1 MSKETES
8 NTFPPEQVVRGIYEV
23 IVVGAGHAGCE
34 AALASARMG
43 RKTLL
48 LTMNLDSVALMPC
61 NPSMGGPAKGHL
73 IKEIDALGGEVGRNT
88 DRTFIQIR
96 LLNTSKGPAVQAL
109 RAQCD
114 KQAYRLAMKFALE
127 GQPNLELKQATIA
140 RLLSHI
146 GDDGRPV
153 VTGVV
158 TNNGWQYEA
167 GAIILTTGTFIN
179 GRLVVGEKTQP
190 GGRAGEG
197 PALGISDSLR
207 ALGLEVRRFK
217 TGTPPRIDART
228 IDFSKTEPQPGNRIP
243 LYFSGT
249 FINGRL
255 VVGEKTQ
262 PGGRAGEGPALGISD
277 SLRAL
282 GLEVRRFKTGTPPRI
297 DARTIDFSKT
307 EPQPGNRI
315 PLYFSQDVSARQ
327 DVQLP
332 GGRPNPIYPITDE
345 DLNGW
350 RPQLPCYLIH
360 TTERTHQ
367 IIRDNLHRSPL
378 YTGIIEGIGPR
389 YCPSIEDKIV
399 RFADKNRHQI
409 FLEPEGWRTGEVYVQ
424 GMNTSLP
431 EDVQLAMLRSI
442 PALEHVEM
450 MRVGYAVEYDYVP
463 PEQLYPTLQ
472 TKPVSGLF
480 LAGQINGTSGYEEA
494 AAQGIMAGINAAL
507 HVHDEEPFVLG
518 RHEAYIGVLID
529 DLVTR
534 PMSEPYRLHTSRAE
548 YRLLLRPESADLRLS
563 DYAYKFG
570 LIDDTRYAQVI
581 NKRDSIRRTLAQLD
595 ILVFTSSRTTEAY
608 AQEIGFAPLGQ
619 MLTARELLRR
629 PTVTYHQV
637 ARLAEQVEP
646 ALPPLTESVAEE
658 VELQVKYESYVRKQ
672 EQTVH
677 RTRRMEEHLIP
688 QTIDYNAVQHL
699 RTQARQKLMRTL
711 PRTIGQASRVEGVT
725 PADIAILMV
734 YLEKQRLV
742 QINT

>member
-1 MSKETES
+1 MNTEIASKTI
-8 NTFPPEQVVRGIYEV
+8 PQEQILRGRYEV

-73 IKEIDALGGEVGRNT
+73 IKEIDALGGEIGRNT

-114 KQAYRLAMKFALE
+114 KQAYRLAMKFVLE
-127 GQPNLELKQATIA
+127 SQPNLELKQATIV

-228 IDFSKTEPQPGNRIP
+228 IDFSKTEPQPGSRVP
-243 LYFSGT
+243 LYFSH
-249 FINGRL
+249 
-255 VVGEKTQ
+255 
-262 PGGRAGEGPALGISD
+262 
-277 SLRAL
+277 
-282 GLEVRRFKTGTPPRI
+282 
-297 DARTIDFSKT
+297 
-307 EPQPGNRI
+307 
-315 PLYFSQDVSARQ
+315 DVSARE

-332 GGRPNPIYPITDE
+332 GSRPNPIYPVTEE
-345 DLNGW
+345 DLHGW
-350 RPQLPCYLIH
+350 RPQLPCYLVR
-360 TTERTHQ
+360 TTEQTHQ
-367 IIRDNLHRSPL
+367 VIRNNLHRSPL

-399 RFADKNRHQI
+399 RFADKSSHQI

-431 EDVQLAMLRSI
+431 EDVQLAMLHSI
-442 PALEHVEM
+442 PALEHAEM

-463 PEQLYPTLQ
+463 PEQLYTTLQ
-472 TKPVSGLF
+472 TKAVSGLF

-507 HVHDEEPFVLG
+507 HVRGEPAFVLG

-548 YRLLLRPESADLRLS
+548 YRLLLRPDSADLRLS
-563 DYAYKFG
+563 DYAYRFG
-570 LIDDTRYAQVI
+570 LLDEARYSQIVQ
-581 NKRDSIRRTLAQLD
+581 KREYIQQALTQLNMV
-595 ILVFTSSRTTEAY
+595 VFTSSRLVEAS
-608 AQEIGFAPLGQ
+608 AQEAGIAPLGQ
-619 MLTARELLRR
+619 MLSAYELLRR
-629 PTVTYHQV
+629 PEVKYSQV
-637 ARLAEQVEP
+637 AQLAQRVATQLAATNHVENGSMLEGEASSTRQEPETGLHKALP
-646 ALPPLTESVAEE
+646 ALDEAIAEE

-677 RTRRMEEHLIP
+677 RTRRLEEQRIP
-688 QTIDYNAVQHL
+688 ETLDYQAVPHL
-699 RTQARQKLMRTL
+699 RTEARQKLSRTQ
-711 PRTIGQASRVEGVT
+711 PRTVGQASRVEGVT
-725 PADIAILMV
+725 PADVAILMV
-734 YLEKQRLV
+734 YLEKMRTIQAEARKTHSW
-742 QINT
+742 IGSSSNAESM

>member
-1 MSKETES
+1 MSNES
-8 NTFPPEQVVRGIYEV
+8 EGNALPPVQVLRGVYEV

-34 AALASARMG
+34 AALACARMG

-88 DRTFIQIR
+88 DRTFIQVR

-114 KQAYRLAMKFALE
+114 KQAYRLAMKYVLE

-140 RLLSHI
+140 RLLSRI
-146 GDDGRPV
+146 GDDGRPLV
-153 VTGVV
+153 EGVV

-197 PALGISDSLR
+197 PALGISDSLV

-228 IDFSKTEPQPGNRIP
+228 IDFSKTEPQPGSRVP
-243 LYFSGT
+243 LF
-249 FINGRL
+249 
-255 VVGEKTQ
+255 
-262 PGGRAGEGPALGISD
+262 
-277 SLRAL
+277 
-282 GLEVRRFKTGTPPRI
+282 
-297 DARTIDFSKT
+297 
-307 EPQPGNRI
+307 
-315 PLYFSQDVSARQ
+315 FSQDTSARE

-332 GGRPNPIYPITDE
+332 GGRPNPIYPVTGE

-350 RPQLPCYLIH
+350 RPQLPCYLVH

-367 IIRDNLHRSPL
+367 IIRGNLHRSPL

-399 RFADKNRHQI
+399 RFADKSRHQI

-442 PALEHVEM
+442 PALERVEM
-450 MRVGYAVEYDYVP
+450 MRVGYAVEYDYIP
-463 PEQLYPTLQ
+463 PEQLSPTLQ
-472 TKPVSGLF
+472 TKAVSGLF

-494 AAQGIMAGINAAL
+494 AAQGIIAGINAAL
-507 HVHDEEPFVLG
+507 HVRGETPFVLG
-518 RHEAYIGVLID
+518 RHEAYIGVMID

-563 DYAYKFG
+563 DYAYKYG
-570 LIDDTRYAQVI
+570 LIDDARF
-581 NKRDSIRRTLAQLD
+581 AQLVHKRKSIQRALTQLD
-595 ILVFTSSRTTEAY
+595 TLVFTSSRTTEACV
-608 AQEIGFAPLGQ
+608 QEIGLAPLGQ
-619 MLTARELLRR
+619 MLSARELLRR
-629 PTVTYHQV
+629 PSVTYHQV
-637 ARLAEQVEP
+637 TQLAQSICKGKANSTEYSRGDPGGRPESATDPYGRPENPDDSEHV
-646 ALPPLTESVAEE
+646 LPELTTSIAEE
-658 VELQVKYESYVRKQ
+658 IELQVKYESYVRKQ
-672 EQTVH
+672 EQFVH
-677 RTRRMEEHLIP
+677 RTRRMEEHQIP
-688 QTIDYNAVQHL
+688 ETMDYNVVQHL
-699 RTQARQKLMRTL
+699 RTQARQKLIRMR

-734 YLEKQRLV
+734 YLEKQRLAH
-742 QINT
+742 IPT

>member
-1 MSKETES
+1 MSNES
-8 NTFPPEQVVRGIYEV
+8 EDKVLPPVQVLRGVYEI

-34 AALASARMG
+34 AALACARMG

-88 DRTFIQIR
+88 DRTFIQVR

-127 GQPNLELKQATIA
+127 GQPNLDLKQATIT
-140 RLLSHI
+140 RLLSHV

-153 VTGVV
+153 ITGVV

-207 ALGLEVRRFK
+207 AVGLEVRRFK

-228 IDFSKTEPQPGNRIP
+228 IDFSRTEPQPGSRVP
-243 LYFSGT
+243 LYFSHDT
-249 FINGRL
+249 
-255 VVGEKTQ
+255 T
-262 PGGRAGEGPALGISD
+262 
-277 SLRAL
+277 
-282 GLEVRRFKTGTPPRI
+282 
-297 DARTIDFSKT
+297 AR
-307 EPQPGNRI
+307 E
-315 PLYFSQDVSARQ
+315 

-332 GGRPNPIYPITDE
+332 GSRPNPLYPVTGE
-345 DLNGW
+345 DLHGW
-350 RPQLPCYLIH
+350 RPQLPCYLVH
-360 TTERTHQ
+360 TTEQTHH
-367 IIRDNLHRSPL
+367 IIRNNLHRSPL

-399 RFADKNRHQI
+399 RFAGKSTHQI
-409 FLEPEGWRTGEVYVQ
+409 FLEPEGWRTAEVYVQ

-450 MRVGYAVEYDYVP
+450 MRVGYAVEYDHVP
-463 PEQLYPTLQ
+463 PEQLFATLQ
-472 TKPVSGLF
+472 TKAVSGLF

-494 AAQGIMAGINAAL
+494 AAQGIIAGINAAL
-507 HVHDEEPFVLG
+507 HVRGGVPFILA
-518 RHEAYIGVLID
+518 RHEAYIGVMID

-548 YRLLLRPESADLRLS
+548 YRLLLRAESAGLRLS
-563 DYAYKFG
+563 DYGYRFG
-570 LIDDTRYAQVI
+570 LIDEERYGRGGE
-581 NKRDSIRRTLAQLD
+581 KREHIRRTMEQVD
-595 ILVFTSSRTTEAY
+595 SVVFTSSRVVEAR
-608 AQEIGFAPLGQ
+608 AQEVGIAPLGQ
-619 MLTARELLRR
+619 MLSARELLRR
-629 PTVTYHQV
+629 QDVRYF
-637 ARLAEQVEP
+637 QVEQLSQRAGEE
-646 ALPPLTESVAEE
+646 ALPAIGEAVAEE

-672 EQTVH
+672 EQTVR
-677 RTRRMEEHLIP
+677 RTQRLEEQLIP
-688 QTIDYNAVQHL
+688 ETIDYQDVPHL
-699 RTQARQKLMRTL
+699 RTQARQKLALTR
-711 PRTIGQASRVEGVT
+711 PRTVGQASRVEGVT
-725 PADIAILMV
+725 PADVAILMV
-734 YLEKQRLV
+734 YLEKQRAMGV
-742 QINT
+742 SRH

>member
-1 MSKETES
+1 MSNATEHHALPS
-8 NTFPPEQVVRGIYEV
+8 EQILRGSYEV

-73 IKEIDALGGEVGRNT
+73 LKEIDALGGEAGRNT

-127 GQPNLELKQATIA
+127 GQPNLELKQATIT
-140 RLLSHI
+140 RLLSHV

-153 VTGVV
+153 ITGVV

-207 ALGLEVRRFK
+207 AMGLEVRRFK

-228 IDFSKTEPQPGNRIP
+228 IDFSKTEPQPGSR
-243 LYFSGT
+243 
-249 FINGRL
+249 
-255 VVGEKTQ
+255 V
-262 PGGRAGEGPALGISD
+262 
-277 SLRAL
+277 
-282 GLEVRRFKTGTPPRI
+282 
-297 DARTIDFSKT
+297 
-307 EPQPGNRI
+307 
-315 PLYFSQDVSARQ
+315 PLYFSQDESARE

-332 GGRPNPIYPITDE
+332 GGRPNPIYPVTDE
-345 DLNGW
+345 DLHGW
-350 RPQLPCYLIH
+350 RPQLPCYLVH
-360 TTERTHQ
+360 TNERTHQ
-367 IIRDNLHRSPL
+367 VIRDNLHRSPL
-378 YTGIIEGIGPR
+378 YTGVIEGIGPR

-399 RFADKNRHQI
+399 RFADKSRHQI

-431 EDVQLAMLRSI
+431 EDVQLAMMRSI

-463 PEQLYPTLQ
+463 PDQLFPTLE
-472 TKPVSGLF
+472 TKPVGGLF

-507 HVHDEEPFVLG
+507 RVRNEDPFVLG

-563 DYAYKFG
+563 DYAYKYG
-570 LIDDTRYAQVI
+570 LSDDTRYAKVVQKRESITCTLEQLSQV
-581 NKRDSIRRTLAQLD
+581 
-595 ILVFTSSRTTEAY
+595 VFTSSRSTEAC
-608 AQEIGFAPLGQ
+608 AQEIGINPLGQ
-619 MLTARELLRR
+619 MLSARDLLRR
-629 PTVTYHQV
+629 PEVSYAQV
-637 ARLAEQVEP
+637 AQLAQRVGGDTLLDL
-646 ALPPLTESVAEE
+646 LPPLPEPAAQE

-672 EQTVH
+672 EQIVH
-677 RTRRMEEHLIP
+677 RARRLEEHLIP
-688 QTIDYNAVQHL
+688 EPIDYESVPHL
-699 RTQARQKLMRTL
+699 RAQARQKLTRTR

-734 YLEKQRLV
+734 YLEKMRYIAGKGKTTSML
-742 QINT
+742 T

>member
-1 MSKETES
+1 MSYES
-8 NTFPPEQVVRGIYEV
+8 GDNMLSPVQVLRGIYDV

-34 AALASARMG
+34 AALACARMG

-88 DRTFIQIR
+88 DRTFIQVR

-114 KQAYRLAMKFALE
+114 KQAYRLAMKYVLE

-140 RLLSHI
+140 RLLSET
-146 GDDGRPV
+146 GDDGRAK

-158 TNNGWQYEA
+158 TNNGWQYES

-197 PALGISDSLR
+197 PALGISDSLI

-228 IDFSKTEPQPGNRIP
+228 IDFSKTIPQPGSREP
-243 LYFSGT
+243 LF
-249 FINGRL
+249 
-255 VVGEKTQ
+255 
-262 PGGRAGEGPALGISD
+262 
-277 SLRAL
+277 
-282 GLEVRRFKTGTPPRI
+282 
-297 DARTIDFSKT
+297 
-307 EPQPGNRI
+307 
-315 PLYFSQDVSARQ
+315 FSQDTSARE

-332 GGRPNPIYPITDE
+332 GGHPNPIYPTTDE
-345 DLNGW
+345 DLHGW

-360 TTERTHQ
+360 TTEQTHQ

-442 PALEHVEM
+442 LALERVEM

-463 PEQLYPTLQ
+463 PEQLSPALQ
-472 TKPVSGLF
+472 VKAVRGLF

-494 AAQGIMAGINAAL
+494 AAQGIVAGINAAL
-507 HVHDEEPFVLG
+507 YVRGEAPFVLG
-518 RHEAYIGVLID
+518 RHEAYIGVMID

-563 DYAYKFG
+563 DYAYSFG
-570 LIDDTRYAQVI
+570 LIDDARYAQVVQ
-581 NKRDSIRRTLAQLD
+581 KRESIQHALTQLD
-595 ILVFTSSRTTEAY
+595 RLVFTSSRTTESFV
-608 AQEIGFAPLGQ
+608 QGLGIDPLGQ
-619 MLTARELLRR
+619 MLSARELLRR
-629 PTVTYHQV
+629 PQVSYHQV
-637 ARLAEQVEP
+637 VQLAHNVFQKKK
-646 ALPPLTESVAEE
+646 ALMGMSEEENGNWPEDAGTDAYDAELPELPVPIAEE

-672 EQTVH
+672 EQIVH
-677 RTRRMEEHLIP
+677 RTRRMEEHQIP
-688 QTIDYNAVQHL
+688 ETLDYTEVQHL
-699 RTQARQKLMRTL
+699 RIQARQKLVRTR

-725 PADIAILMV
+725 PADIAMLMI
-734 YLEKQRLV
+734 YLEKQQLTKTSV
-742 QINT
+742 

>member
-1 MSKETES
+1 MNDASDTL
-8 NTFPPEQVVRGIYEV
+8 TPEQTTRGVYDV

-73 IKEIDALGGEVGRNT
+73 LKEIDALGGEAGRNT

-96 LLNTSKGPAVQAL
+96 MLNTSKGPAVQAL

-114 KQAYRLAMKFALE
+114 KQAYRLAMKFVLE

-140 RLLSHI
+140 QLLSELRA
-146 GDDGRPV
+146 DGRRV

-158 TNNGWQYEA
+158 TSNGWRYA
-167 GAIILTTGTFIN
+167 ARSVIMTTGTFIN

-228 IDFSKTEPQPGNRIP
+228 IDFSQTEPQPGSRVP
-243 LYFSGT
+243 LYFSRDVT
-249 FINGRL
+249 
-255 VVGEKTQ
+255 
-262 PGGRAGEGPALGISD
+262 
-277 SLRAL
+277 
-282 GLEVRRFKTGTPPRI
+282 
-297 DARTIDFSKT
+297 AR
-307 EPQPGNRI
+307 E
-315 PLYFSQDVSARQ
+315 

-332 GGRPNPIYPITDE
+332 GGRPNPIYPVTDE
-345 DLNGW
+345 DLHGW
-350 RPQLPCYLIH
+350 RPQLPCYLVR
-360 TTERTHQ
+360 TTGRTHQ

-399 RFADKNRHQI
+399 RFADKVSHQI

-431 EDVQLAMLRSI
+431 EDVQLQMLRSI
-442 PALEHVEM
+442 PGLERAEM
-450 MRVGYAVEYDYVP
+450 MRIGYAVEYDYVP
-463 PEQLYPTLQ
+463 PHQLLPTLE
-472 TKPVSGLF
+472 TKTTVGLF

-507 HVHDEEPFVLG
+507 SVRGEEAFVLG

-563 DYAYKFG
+563 DYAY
-570 LIDDTRYAQVI
+570 RYSLLDAARYEQVLR
-581 NKRDSIRRTLAQLD
+581 KREMIQRSLGQLETM
-595 ILVFTSSRTTEAY
+595 IFTSSRLVETC
-608 AQEIGFAPLGQ
+608 AQEAGIAPLGQ
-619 MLTARELLRR
+619 MLSARDLLRR
-629 PTVTYHQV
+629 PTVTYEQV
-637 ARLAEQVEP
+637 AQLAQLVAAERGETAP
-646 ALPPLTESVAEE
+646 DAALPVLPGDTAEE
-658 VELQVKYESYVRKQ
+658 VELQVKYENYVRKQ
-672 EQTVH
+672 EQMVH
-677 RTRRMEEHLIP
+677 RTLRLEEMRIP
-688 QTIDYNAVQHL
+688 ETLDYQQVQHL
-699 RTQARQKLMRTL
+699 RTEARQKLARTL
-711 PRTIGQASRVEGVT
+711 PRTVGQASRVEGVT
-725 PADIAILMV
+725 PADIAILMI
-734 YLEKQRLV
+734 YLEKLRA
-742 QINT
+742 TKK

>member
-1 MSKETES
+1 MAQTNNEIEDRTI
-8 NTFPPEQVVRGIYEV
+8 PPEQIVRGRYDV

-96 LLNTSKGPAVQAL
+96 MLNTSKGPAVQAL

-114 KQAYRLAMKFALE
+114 KQAYRLAMKFVLE
-127 GQPNLELKQATIA
+127 GQPNLDLKQATIT
-140 RLLSHI
+140 RFLSHI
-146 GDDGRPV
+146 GSDGRPV
-153 VTGVV
+153 ITGVI

-167 GAIILTTGTFIN
+167 KAIILTTGTFIN

-190 GGRAGEG
+190 GGRAGEA

-228 IDFSKTEPQPGNRIP
+228 IDFSKTEPQPGSRVP
-243 LYFSGT
+243 LYFSHDT
-249 FINGRL
+249 
-255 VVGEKTQ
+255 T
-262 PGGRAGEGPALGISD
+262 
-277 SLRAL
+277 
-282 GLEVRRFKTGTPPRI
+282 VR
-297 DARTIDFSKT
+297 
-307 EPQPGNRI
+307 E
-315 PLYFSQDVSARQ
+315 

-332 GGRPNPIYPITDE
+332 GSRPNPLYPVTGE
-345 DLNGW
+345 DLHGW
-350 RPQLPCYLIH
+350 RPQLPCYLVH
-360 TTERTHQ
+360 TTEQTHH
-367 IIRDNLHRSPL
+367 IIRNNLHRSPL

-399 RFADKNRHQI
+399 RFAGKSTHQI
-409 FLEPEGWRTGEVYVQ
+409 FLEPEGWRTAEVYVQ

-450 MRVGYAVEYDYVP
+450 MRVGYAVEYDHVP
-463 PEQLYPTLQ
+463 PEQLFATLQ
-472 TKPVSGLF
+472 TKAVSGLF

-494 AAQGIMAGINAAL
+494 AAQGIMSGINAAL
-507 HVHDEEPFVLG
+507 HARNEAPFVLG

-563 DYAYKFG
+563 DYAYTYG
-570 LIDDTRYAQVI
+570 LIDDARYAQVVH
-581 NKRDSIRRTLAQLD
+581 KRESIQRTLTKLD
-595 ILVFTSSRTTEAY
+595 TLVFTSSRTTETFV
-608 AQEIGFAPLGQ
+608 QEIGLDPLGQ
-619 MLTARELLRR
+619 MLSARELLRR
-629 PTVTYHQV
+629 PSVRYV
-637 ARLAEQVEP
+637 QVEQLSKRTGQTALP
-646 ALPPLTESVAEE
+646 ALGEHAAEE

-672 EQTVH
+672 EQTVR
-677 RTRRMEEHLIP
+677 RTQRLEEQLIP
-688 QTIDYNAVQHL
+688 ETINYKEVLHM
-699 RTQARQKLMRTL
+699 RTQARQKLTL
-711 PRTIGQASRVEGVT
+711 TRPRTVGQASRVEGVT
-725 PADIAILMV
+725 PADVAILMV
-734 YLEKQRLV
+734 YLEKQRALGARS
-742 QINT
+742 

>member
-1 MSKETES
+1 MSNDTPFFSE
-8 NTFPPEQVVRGIYEV
+8 EQRVGGIYDV

-34 AALASARMG
+34 AALACARMG

-73 IKEIDALGGEVGRNT
+73 LKEIDALGGEAARNT

-114 KQAYRLAMKFALE
+114 KQAYRLSMKFVLE
-127 GQPNLELKQATIA
+127 SQHGLELKQATITH
-140 RLLSHI
+140 LLS
-146 GDDGRPV
+146 DVQEDGHRII
-153 VTGVV
+153 TGVV
-158 TNNGWQYEA
+158 TNNGWRYQA
-167 GAIILTTGTFIN
+167 GAVIMTTGTFIN

-197 PALGISDSLR
+197 SALGISDSLS

-228 IDFSKTEPQPGNRIP
+228 IDFSKTERQPGSQVP
-243 LYFSGT
+243 LYFSRDT
-249 FINGRL
+249 
-255 VVGEKTQ
+255 
-262 PGGRAGEGPALGISD
+262 
-277 SLRAL
+277 
-282 GLEVRRFKTGTPPRI
+282 
-297 DARTIDFSKT
+297 
-307 EPQPGNRI
+307 
-315 PLYFSQDVSARQ
+315 SARE

-332 GGRPNPIYPITDE
+332 GGRPNPIYPVTDE
-345 DLNGW
+345 DLHGW
-350 RPQLPCYLIH
+350 RPQLPCYLVR

-399 RFADKNRHQI
+399 RFADKVSHQI

-431 EDVQLAMLRSI
+431 EDVQMQMLRSI
-442 PALEHVEM
+442 PALEHAEM

-463 PEQLYPTLQ
+463 PHQLLPTLE
-472 TKPVSGLF
+472 TKVASGLF

-494 AAQGIMAGINAAL
+494 AAQGLMAGINAAL
-507 HVHDEEPFVLG
+507 YVRREEAFVLG

-548 YRLLLRPESADLRLS
+548 HRLLLRPESADLRLS
-563 DYAYKFG
+563 SYTYRFG
-570 LIDDTRYAQVI
+570 LIDNVRYEQVVEKQEMI
-581 NKRDSIRRTLAQLD
+581 QRTLGQLETT
-595 ILVFTSSRTTEAY
+595 LFTSSREIEKRV
-608 AQEIGFAPLGQ
+608 QEMGIPPLGQ
-619 MLTARELLRR
+619 MLSARDLLRR
-629 PTVTYHQV
+629 PEVRYQQIAQLVHLLE
-637 ARLAEQVEP
+637 AGHNAEETAIQP
-646 ALPPLTESVAEE
+646 ISPLPELSVDTAEE
-658 VELQVKYESYVRKQ
+658 VELQVKYEHYVRKQ
-672 EQTVH
+672 EQMVQ
-677 RTRRMEEHLIP
+677 RTLRLEEMRIP
-688 QTIDYNAVQHL
+688 EAIDYVQVQHL
-699 RTQARQKLMRTL
+699 RTEARQKLIRMR
-711 PRTIGQASRVEGVT
+711 PRTVGQASRVEGVT
-725 PADIAILMV
+725 PADIAILMI
-734 YLEKQRLV
+734 YLEKLRA
-742 QINT
+742 IKMST

>member
-1 MSKETES
+1 MKDGLESKHM
-8 NTFPPEQVVRGIYEV
+8 PEEQLLRGRYEV

-73 IKEIDALGGEVGRNT
+73 IKEIDALGGEIGRTT

-127 GQPNLELKQATIA
+127 SQPDLELKQATITH
-140 RLLSHI
+140 LLSAQRA
-146 GDDGRPV
+146 DGRST
-153 VTGVV
+153 VTGVI
-158 TNNGWQYEA
+158 TNTGWHYEA
-167 GAIILTTGTFIN
+167 ESVVLTTGTFIN

-197 PALGISDSLR
+197 PALGISSSLQD
-207 ALGLEVRRFK
+207 LGLEVRRFK
-217 TGTPPRIDART
+217 TGTPPRIDARS
-228 IDFSKTEPQPGNRIP
+228 IDYSKTEPQPGSR
-243 LYFSGT
+243 
-249 FINGRL
+249 
-255 VVGEKTQ
+255 V
-262 PGGRAGEGPALGISD
+262 
-277 SLRAL
+277 
-282 GLEVRRFKTGTPPRI
+282 
-297 DARTIDFSKT
+297 
-307 EPQPGNRI
+307 
-315 PLYFSQDVSARQ
+315 PLYFSQDVAAHA

-332 GGRPNPIYPITDE
+332 GGRPNPVYPVTDE
-345 DLNGW
+345 DLHGW
-350 RPQLPCYLIH
+350 RPQLPCYLVR

-367 IIRDNLHRSPL
+367 VIRDNLHRSPL

-399 RFADKNRHQI
+399 RFADKVSHQI

-442 PALEHVEM
+442 PALEQAEM

-463 PEQLYPTLQ
+463 PHQLLPTLQ
-472 TKPVSGLF
+472 TKVVSGLF

-507 HVHDEEPFVLG
+507 HARAEEAFVLG

-548 YRLLLRPESADLRLS
+548 HRLLLRPDSADLRLS
-563 DYAYKFG
+563 EYAYRFG
-570 LIDDTRYAQVI
+570 LIDEIRYTRVVQKSVAIQ
-581 NKRDSIRRTLAQLD
+581 RTLEQLD
-595 ILVFTSSRTTEAY
+595 TVTFTSSRLVETCAHEVG
-608 AQEIGFAPLGQ
+608 IGPLGQ
-619 MLTARELLRR
+619 MLSARELLRR
-629 PTVTYHQV
+629 PEVGYPQV
-637 ARLAEQVEP
+637 ARLAQRVAHELGSTSADVTADP
-646 ALPPLTESVAEE
+646 ALPSLPDDTAEE
-658 VELQVKYESYVRKQ
+658 VELQVKYENYIRKQ
-672 EQTVH
+672 EQMVH
-677 RTRRMEEHLIP
+677 RAQRLEEMCIP
-688 QTIDYNAVQHL
+688 DPFDYLLVPHL
-699 RTQARQKLMRTL
+699 RTEARQKLLRTQ
-711 PRTIGQASRVEGVT
+711 PRTVGQAARVEGVT
-725 PADIAILMV
+725 PADVAILMI
-734 YLEKQRLV
+734 YLEKLRAAKV
-742 QINT
+742 SP